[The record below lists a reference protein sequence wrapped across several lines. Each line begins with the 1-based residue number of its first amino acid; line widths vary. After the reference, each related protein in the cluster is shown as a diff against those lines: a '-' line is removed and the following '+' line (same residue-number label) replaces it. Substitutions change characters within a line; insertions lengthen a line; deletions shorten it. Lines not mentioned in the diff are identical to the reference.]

1 MTNEMAMR
9 NLTNRFGSLDPKL
22 QKATIM
28 HFQNLIKENDEL
40 KSQIKSID
48 NKYDNIIHVLSNRC
62 YALTAGTMC
71 FFCNIDCK
79 FRKVL
84 FRDED
89 IDAMKL
95 INIHPS
101 ELEEALKDGRL
112 KKDKN

>member
-9 NLTNRFGSLDPKL
+9 NLTNKFGSLDPKL
-22 QKATIM
+22 QKATII

-40 KSQIKSID
+40 KSQIKNID
-48 NKYDNIIHVLSNRC
+48 DKYDNTIHALSNRC
-62 YALTAGTMC
+62 YTLTSGTMC
-71 FFCNIDCK
+71 FFCNFDCK

-89 IDAMKL
+89 IDPMKL
-95 INIHPS
+95 MEIHPS

-112 KKDKN
+112 KKDKK